1 MKSRALISVFNK
13 NGILPLAKFL
23 ESKGVE
29 IVSTGGTFKYLK
41 ENGVNVIDVTNVTNF
56 PEMLDGRVKTL
67 HPNIHGGILSIR
79 SNKEHMETISK
90 HNIVPIDYVIVNLYP
105 FFEKVK

>member
-41 ENGVNVIDVTNVTNF
+41 ENWGEIWT
-56 PEMLDGRVKTL
+56 KT
-67 HPNIHGGILSIR
+67 
-79 SNKEHMETISK
+79 
-90 HNIVPIDYVIVNLYP
+90 
-105 FFEKVK
+105 

>member
-56 PEMLDGRVKTL
+56 PEMLDGRVKNTWKQL
-67 HPNIHGGILSIR
+67 VNTILSQLI
-79 SNKEHMETISK
+79 M
-90 HNIVPIDYVIVNLYP
+90 
-105 FFEKVK
+105 